1 MWDKSIW
8 EISSEVLWYEIISI
22 WEINRTLNTME
33 NNILS
38 YDDQIHYL
46 RILIKSM
53 NQAQI
58 SFKDVKSEKK
68 VINRI
73 LNIFIPI
80 AKKLW
85 DNIEYKNW
93 LLKVYT
99 WIEWYLKD
107 TEFTSHR
114 SNIRDDISRILNAGT
129 QPNFTTKSDK
139 LDWFGFRL

>member
-1 MWDKSIW
+1 
-8 EISSEVLWYEIISI
+8 
-22 WEINRTLNTME
+22 ME

-80 AKKLW
+80 AKKL
-85 DNIEYKNW
+85 
-93 LLKVYT
+93 
-99 WIEWYLKD
+99 
-107 TEFTSHR
+107 
-114 SNIRDDISRILNAGT
+114 
-129 QPNFTTKSDK
+129 
-139 LDWFGFRL
+139 